1 MCGGGGG
8 GSQPTE
14 TTVTNTDLPEYV
26 EPYFKRLLQRGE
38 AESLQG
44 YTPYGGARLAY
55 FSPDELTG
63 QAMTR
68 GYAASGTPAEYG
80 EAGTAFRG
88 ISGYGDQGYTP
99 GTITSSYTA
108 REAGPTYAAGNVGPT
123 YTAGALGAS
132 GYGGRQ
138 ITSGYRPETRGSA
151 YTEITAGEAFNPLEY
166 EKNLQRFMSPYQ
178 QQVTDIEKREAIRQ
192 SQMMAA
198 RNQDAAAASGGLG
211 GYREAIMQS
220 ERQRNLGTQLG
231 DIQAKGS
238 QQAFQNAQ
246 AQLERERA
254 SQLGAAQFGLQQYTS
269 EEAARQ
275 QQERFAQGA
284 FQAGQQAKQ
293 QAAALGLN
301 AEQQTEA
308 SRQAAEKYRQ
318 SGFATQEQ
326 TRQTASAQRLAAYQ
340 AQEQARQQ
348 AGAQKLQA
356 YQAGERAR
364 AEAAKLGLNAQ
375 QQQEAAN
382 QAAEKFAQTAYDMST
397 RNLLAKGKGL
407 MGVGTEKERAAL
419 SRIQALMGIGSQQR
433 AMEQASLDMGYDDFL
448 RQQGYSKDQL
458 GFFSNLLRGVP
469 ITPQQTTSTFQQQP
483 GLFQSLLGAGL
494 SGLGLYKGYGG

>member
-1 MCGGGGG
+1 MRKFKGG
-8 GSQPTE
+8 GSSGPAEQ
-14 TTVTNTDLPEYV
+14 TVYSTDLPEYV

-55 FSPDELTG
+55 FSPDELTA

-68 GYAASGTPAEYG
+68 GYSASGTPQEYTD
-80 EAGTAFRG
+80 AGTALSG
-88 ISGYGDQGYTP
+88 LAGYGDQGYTP

-108 REAGPTYAAGNVGPT
+108 REAGPTYAAGT
-123 YTAGALGAS
+123 LGAS

-151 YTEITAGEAFNPLEY
+151 YTARTAGEAFNPLEY

-211 GYREAIMQS
+211 GYREAIMQA

-231 DIQAKGS
+231 DIQARG
-238 QQAFQNAQ
+238 QQKAFENAQ

-254 SQLGAAQFGLQQYTS
+254 AKLGAAQFGLQQYTS

-318 SGFATQEQ
+318 SAFATQEQ
-326 TRQTASAQRLAAYQ
+326 TRQTASAQRLA
-340 AQEQARQQ
+340 
-348 AGAQKLQA
+348 A

-382 QAAEKFAQTAYDMST
+382 QAAEKFAQSAYDMSSRT
-397 RNLLAKGKGL
+397 ALAKAKGL

-433 AMEQASLDMGYDDFL
+433 ALEQASLDMGYEDFL
-448 RQQGYSKDQL
+448 RQEGYSKDQL

-469 ITPQQTTSTFQQQP
+469 ATPQQTVSTFQQQP
-483 GLFQSLLGAGL
+483 GLFQQALGAGL
-494 SGLGLYKGYGG
+494 SGLGLFKGFGGG

>member
-1 MCGGGGG
+1 MGGGGG

-14 TTVTNTDLPEYV
+14 QTVYSTDLPEYV

-55 FSPDELTG
+55 FSPDELTA

-68 GYAASGTPAEYG
+68 GYSASGTPQEYTD
-80 EAGTAFRG
+80 AGTAL
-88 ISGYGDQGYTP
+88 SGLAAYGDQGYTP

-108 REAGPTYAAGNVGPT
+108 REAGPTYAAGTLGP
-123 YTAGALGAS
+123 S
-132 GYGGRQ
+132 GYTGQQ
-138 ITSGYRPETRGSA
+138 ITSSYRPGTRDSA
-151 YTEITAGEAFNPLEY
+151 YTARSAGEAYNPLEY

-178 QQVTDIEKREAIRQ
+178 QKVTDIEKREAIRQ

-231 DIQAKGS
+231 DIQARG
-238 QQAFQNAQ
+238 QQRAFENAQ

-254 SQLGAAQFGLQQYTS
+254 AKLGAAQFGLQQYTS

-275 QQERFAQGA
+275 QQERFTQGA

-308 SRQAAEKYRQ
+308 SRQAAEKFRQ
-318 SGFATQEQ
+318 SAFATQEQ
-326 TRQTASAQRLAAYQ
+326 TRQQASSQRLA
-340 AQEQARQQ
+340 
-348 AGAQKLQA
+348 A

-382 QAAEKFAQTAYDMST
+382 QAAEKFAQSAYDMSSRT
-397 RNLLAKGKGL
+397 ALAKAKGL

-448 RQQGYSKDQL
+448 RQEGYSKDQL

-469 ITPQQTTSTFQQQP
+469 VTPQQTTSTFQQQP

-494 SGLGLYKGYGG
+494 SGLGLYKGYGGAG

>member
-1 MCGGGGG
+1 MGGGGG

-14 TTVTNTDLPEYV
+14 QTVYSTDLPEYV

-55 FSPDELTG
+55 FSPDELTA

-68 GYAASGTPAEYG
+68 GYSASGTPQEYTD
-80 EAGTAFRG
+80 AGTTLSGLA
-88 ISGYGDQGYTP
+88 GYGDQGYTP

-108 REAGPTYAAGNVGPT
+108 REAGPTYAAGTLGP
-123 YTAGALGAS
+123 S
-132 GYGGRQ
+132 GYTGQQ
-138 ITSGYRPETRGSA
+138 ITSSYRPGTRDSA
-151 YTEITAGEAFNPLEY
+151 YTARSAGEAYNPLEY

-178 QQVTDIEKREAIRQ
+178 QKVTDIEKREAIRQ

-231 DIQAKGS
+231 DIQARG
-238 QQAFQNAQ
+238 QQKAFENAQ

-254 SQLGAAQFGLQQYTS
+254 AKLGAAQFGLQQYTS

-318 SGFATQEQ
+318 SAFATQEQ
-326 TRQTASAQRLAAYQ
+326 TRQQASSQRLA
-340 AQEQARQQ
+340 
-348 AGAQKLQA
+348 A

-382 QAAEKFAQTAYDMST
+382 QAAEKFAQSAYDMSSRT
-397 RNLLAKGKGL
+397 ALAKAKGL

-433 AMEQASLDMGYDDFL
+433 ALDQASLDMGYEDFL
-448 RQQGYSKDQL
+448 RQQGFSKAQL
-458 GFFSNLLRGVP
+458 GYFSNLLRGVP
-469 ITPQQTTSTFQQQP
+469 VTPQQTISTFQQQP
-483 GLFQSLLGAGL
+483 GLFQQALGAGL
-494 SGLGLYKGYGG
+494 SGLGLYKGFGGG

>member
-1 MCGGGGG
+1 MGGKS
-8 GSQPTE
+8 GSSAPTE
-14 TTVTNTDLPEYV
+14 QTVYSTDLPEYV

-68 GYAASGTPAEYG
+68 GYAASGTPQEYTS
-80 EAGTAFRG
+80 AGTTLSG
-88 ISGYGDQGYTP
+88 LTGYGTQGYTP
-99 GTITSSYTA
+99 GTISSSYTA
-108 REAGPTYAAGNVGPT
+108 REAGPTYAAGS
-123 YTAGALGAS
+123 LGAS

-151 YTEITAGEAFNPLEY
+151 YTARTAGEAFNPLEY

-231 DIQAKGS
+231 DIQARG
-238 QQAFQNAQ
+238 QQRAFENAQ

-254 SQLGAAQFGLQQYTS
+254 AKLGAAQFGLQQYTS

-340 AQEQARQQ
+340 AQERARQQ

-382 QAAEKFAQTAYDMST
+382 QAAEKFAQSAYDMSSRT
-397 RNLLAKGKGL
+397 ALAKAKGL

-448 RQQGYSKDQL
+448 RQEGYSKDQL

-469 ITPQQTTSTFQQQP
+469 VTPQQTTSTFQQQP

-494 SGLGLYKGYGG
+494 SGLGLYKGYGGTG

>member
-1 MCGGGGG
+1 MRKFKGGG
-8 GSQPTE
+8 GSSAPTE
-14 TTVTNTDLPEYV
+14 QTVYSTDLPEYV

-68 GYAASGTPAEYG
+68 GYAASGTPQEYTD
-80 EAGTAFRG
+80 AGTTLSG
-88 ISGYGDQGYTP
+88 LTGYGTQGYTP
-99 GTITSSYTA
+99 GTISSSYTA
-108 REAGPTYAAGNVGPT
+108 REAGPTYAAGT
-123 YTAGALGAS
+123 LGAS

-151 YTEITAGEAFNPLEY
+151 YTARTAGEAFNPLEY

-211 GYREAIMQS
+211 GYREAIMQA

-231 DIQAKGS
+231 DIQARG
-238 QQAFQNAQ
+238 QQKAFENAQ

-254 SQLGAAQFGLQQYTS
+254 AKLGAAQFGLQQYTS

-318 SGFATQEQ
+318 SAFATQEQ
-326 TRQTASAQRLAAYQ
+326 TRQQASSQRLA
-340 AQEQARQQ
+340 
-348 AGAQKLQA
+348 A

-382 QAAEKFAQTAYDMST
+382 QAAEKFAQSAYDMSSRT
-397 RNLLAKGKGL
+397 ALAKAKGL
-407 MGVGTEKERAAL
+407 MGLGTEKERAAL
-419 SRIQALMGIGSQQR
+419 SRIQALIGIGSQQR

-469 ITPQQTTSTFQQQP
+469 VTPQQTTSTFQQQP

-494 SGLGLYKGYGG
+494 SGLGLYKGYGGAG